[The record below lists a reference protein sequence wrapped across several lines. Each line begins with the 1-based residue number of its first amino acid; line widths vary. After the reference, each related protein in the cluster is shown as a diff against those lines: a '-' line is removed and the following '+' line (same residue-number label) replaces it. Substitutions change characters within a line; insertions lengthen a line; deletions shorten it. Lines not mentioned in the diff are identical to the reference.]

1 MSVTIRKFL
10 RLKSMLT
17 VRILAMYT
25 ALQQL
30 GFHPCHG
37 TNMWENPR
45 KYLTLWTEAMCAKY
59 MDLGAPWGR
68 RELDVA
74 LGKFDVSSF
83 INMG

>member
-1 MSVTIRKFL
+1 M
-10 RLKSMLT
+10 LKML
-17 VRILAMYT
+17 ISAMYT

-59 MDLGAPWGR
+59 MGTGAPWTA
-68 RELDVA
+68 RELDVV
-74 LGKFDVSSF
+74 LGKFDVSVPYESDVTWSRKRC
-83 INMG
+83 